1 MNEGGAKHLEYY
13 SRSCEK
19 ELELSC
25 SNVKCVTFDMMSRKI
40 MLLFAPATWRV
51 AGAARE
57 VASEGQPDEAS
68 GVSRLAGR
76 KSYSLFGIQKDLR
89 NWEKKWRQVF
99 INQKTKVIN
108 IRMLSRA

>member
-40 MLLFAPATWRV
+40 MLLFASATWRV

-57 VASEGQPDEAS
+57 VASEVQLDEQAVYQDLLGEGRIRCS
-68 GVSRLAGR
+68 GYEKNCALGR
-76 KSYSLFGIQKDLR
+76 KVATS
-89 NWEKKWRQVF
+89 VH
-99 INQKTKVIN
+99 
-108 IRMLSRA
+108 